1 MTRSETDLEAG
12 ILTGHAEHSAANVS
26 EMACIDQS
34 LPDQYYRQLLKT
46 TLEDG
51 HSKLSYGFLSFDILH
66 RLILLNHQKKLAKH
80 VETVLRSGTTSE
92 QELQDINGDL
102 HAYRKYSQ

>member
-1 MTRSETDLEAG
+1 MTRPETDLEAG
-12 ILTGHAEHSAANVS
+12 ILTGHAEYSGANMS
-26 EMACIDQS
+26 EMAWIDQS
-34 LPDQYYRQLLKT
+34 IHDQYYRQLLKT

-80 VETVLRSGTTSE
+80 VENVLRNGTTSE
-92 QELQDINGDL
+92 KELQDIDGDL